1 MTGGDLGIV
10 LGILALIGLAALLAM
25 SETALTRVSRI
36 KVLQLVDEGRKGA
49 ERLAKLLDDPPR
61 FLNVI
66 LFLLLVVQLAG
77 ASLATLLANHITH
90 SYGWIISTFGMTF
103 LIFVFA
109 EAAPKTYAIQHP
121 ERVALRVTPFVSA
134 LTRVPGLQSL
144 IRALV
149 VIANIVTP
157 GEGIK
162 RGPFV
167 TEAEIRTMAEVAAEE
182 DAIEEEEKEMIH
194 SIFEFGDTV
203 VREVMVPRPDIVAVG
218 VETPLDDVL
227 ELMLEKG
234 FSRMP
239 VLDDDDMNKI
249 LGLIYAKDV
258 MRRLHKGR
266 TARNGRRESRKL
278 KDLLRKAMFVP
289 ESKKVADLLR
299 EMQAKRTHM
308 AIVVDEYGDTD
319 GLVTLEDLLEEIV
332 GEIED
337 EYDRDEPQVK
347 PIDDNTLLVN
357 GRLSIDELSEL
368 LNVELPDAEWDTV
381 GGLMAGLLGQVPTR
395 GQEVRFD
402 GLTFRAE
409 RVQGRRIAQV
419 WIRKDP
425 EAAASPEQGAR
436 N

>member
-1 MTGGDLGIV
+1 MNAGDIGLVVGIV
-10 LGILALIGLAALLAM
+10 LLLIVAAFFAA
-25 SETALTRVSRI
+25 SETALTRVARFQ
-36 KVLQLVDEGRKGA
+36 VVQMVDEGKKGA
-49 ERLAKLLDDPPR
+49 ERLQKLLEDPPR

-77 ASLATLLANHITH
+77 ASLATLLAQHITR

-109 EAAPKTYAIQHP
+109 EAAPKTYAIQHAD
-121 ERVALRVTPFVSA
+121 RVALRVAPVIDR
-134 LTRVPGLQSL
+134 LTSVPGLQTL
-144 IRALV
+144 IRGLV
-149 VIANIVTP
+149 AIANAVTP
-157 GEGIK
+157 GEGFK

-167 TEAEIRTMAEVAAEE
+167 TEAEIRSMAEVAAEE
-182 DAIEEEEKEMIH
+182 SVIEEEEKEMIH

-203 VREVMVPRPDIVAVG
+203 VREVMVPRPDIVG
-218 VETPLDDVL
+218 VDGTTPLDDVL

-239 VLDDDDMNKI
+239 VWEDSDVNKI
-249 LGLIYAKDV
+249 VGLVYAKDV
-258 MRRLHKGR
+258 MRVLHR
-266 TARNGRRESRKL
+266 SRSARNGRREAKKL
-278 KDLLRKAMFVP
+278 KDILRKAMFVP
-289 ESKKVADLLR
+289 ESKKVSELLR
-299 EMQAKRTHM
+299 EMQAKKLHM

-347 PIDDNTLLVN
+347 PIDDHTFLVN
-357 GRLSIDELSEL
+357 GRLPIDEVSEL
-368 LNVELPDAEWDTV
+368 LDVELPDAEWDTV
-381 GGLMAGLLGQVPTR
+381 GGLVAGLLGQVPKR
-395 GQEVRFD
+395 GQEVSFQ

-419 WIRKDP
+419 LIQKTGNVQSGDGKRP
-425 EAAASPEQGAR
+425 
-436 N
+436 